1 MNRIFK
7 AALSGSLILW
17 VGAAAHA
24 QRMGYSI
31 GMGPKTSA
39 PAAQPSQA
47 QAPALPPLPGPLPS
61 FSTIPV
67 RVQLKSLNL
76 QSTQM
81 VPPRVNLFASPDRS
95 RILPQVPFALDA
107 ILNKPGMCVE

>member
-24 QRMGYSI
+24 QRIGYSI

-39 PAAQPSQA
+39 PAAQPSQP

-61 FSTIPV
+61 FSTSSLQ
-67 RVQLKSLNL
+67 VQLKNLNL
-76 QSTQM
+76 QSTHM
-81 VPPRVNLFASPDRS
+81 VPPRVNLFANPVR
-95 RILPQVPFALDA
+95 RPILPQVPFALDA
-107 ILNKPGMCVE
+107 ILDKPGMCVE